1 MEPAGLRSMELEAAG
16 GDLSHKDTEREV
28 PLPMA
33 PLPGE
38 SAPQEA
44 ALP

>member
-1 MEPAGLRSMELEAAG
+1 METAGLRSMELEAAG
-16 GDLSHKDTEREV
+16 GDLSHEDTEREV

-33 PLPGE
+33 PLPGG
-38 SAPQEA
+38 SAPHGA